1 MRTSFELKIL
11 APNLAAASSESQK
24 HIASFIG
31 CSTEEVLDKVDVEL
45 KVKTIDLS
53 EDSKNP
59 SWSDSTELYEVT
71 VYASLKQGIFKPL

>member
-11 APNLAAASSESQK
+11 TPTLSKASSEAQK

-31 CSTEEVLDKVDVEL
+31 CSPEEVLDRVDIEL
-45 KVKTIDLS
+45 KVKTVDLA
-53 EDSKNP
+53 EGSKSP